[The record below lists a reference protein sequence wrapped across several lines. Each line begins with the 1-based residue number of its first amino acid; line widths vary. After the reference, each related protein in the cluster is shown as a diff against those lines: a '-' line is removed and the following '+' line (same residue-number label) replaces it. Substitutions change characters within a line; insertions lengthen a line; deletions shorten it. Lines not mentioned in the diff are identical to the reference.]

1 MIFCEPLETV
11 VKRRYSV
18 RTYHKQPIPQPVKD
32 EISAY
37 IKTLSSPFPSKPTFT
52 LIESD
57 ASASGGKLGTYGM
70 IKNAS
75 SFVVSQ
81 VQDEPYA
88 VEAMGYELEQLILF
102 ITTLNLGTCWLGGTF
117 DRAALS
123 KTLDKS
129 AQRFIPAIS
138 PIGYFERK
146 TLRES
151 IVRGLVRADSRKPW
165 DTIFFDNDFNTPLT
179 QQAAGPYAKLLEML
193 RLAPSASNKQPWR
206 VVLKSG
212 CYHFYEE
219 QTPGYSSA
227 YNFDMQAIDM
237 GIAACHF
244 QLAAQEQGIGG
255 KFDLNAAPTLAL
267 PANTIYKFSWIPDE
281 SAIR

>member
-1 MIFCEPLETV
+1 MTFREPLETV

-18 RTYHKQPIPQPVKD
+18 RTYNKQPIPQQVKE
-32 EISAY
+32 EIAAY
-37 IKTLSSPFPSKPTFT
+37 IQTLSSPFPAKPIFT
-52 LIESD
+52 LIEAD
-57 ASASGGKLGTYGM
+57 ATADGTKLGTYGM

-75 SFVVSQ
+75 AFVVAQ

-88 VEAMGYELEQLILF
+88 IEAMGYEFERLILF
-102 ITTLNLGTCWLGGTF
+102 ITTLNLGSCWLGGTF

-123 KTLDKS
+123 KTLDES
-129 AQRFIPAIS
+129 ADLYIPAIS

-151 IVRGLVRADSRKPW
+151 IVRGFVHADSRKPW
-165 DTIFFDNDFNTPLT
+165 ETIFFDGNFQTPLS
-179 QQAAGPYAKLLEML
+179 QQAAGVYSKPLEML

-206 VVLKSG
+206 VVRVSG
-212 CYHFYEE
+212 NYHFYEE

-227 YNFDMQAIDM
+227 FPFDMQAIDM

-244 QLAAQEQGIGG
+244 QLAAQEQGLGG
-255 KFDLNAAPTLAL
+255 TIDLAAAPNLAL
-267 PANTIYKFSWIPDE
+267 PANTIYKFSWI
-281 SAIR
+281 AG